1 MSLIRRC
8 ELFITPRET
17 LEGAPLETYLSF
29 LVIIEAQ
36 SACNAFPVEIHLENV
51 FKQWQ
56 CHPKLVARFKDV
68 GSIFGTM
75 SHFQRNLGSRRYRSF
90 ERKGGCSIR
99 RHNAIYRRVTMP
111 GVAWVHFRS
120 CHCLSCSLSKVT
132 FLGGWSDLRGGVTF
146 LSGCHEIATIDP
158 PGLPD
163 CCHSAGY
170 KLGDDFEPFTTTIAL
185 FMVFF

>member
-1 MSLIRRC
+1 MVRIRRDTKCHVSLIRRC

-17 LEGAPLETYLSF
+17 LEGAAAVETYLSF

-56 CHPKLVARFKDV
+56 CPPNWLRGKDV

-90 ERKGGCSIR
+90 ERSRMLNK
-99 RHNAIYRRVTMP
+99 AP
-111 GVAWVHFRS
+111 
-120 CHCLSCSLSKVT
+120 
-132 FLGGWSDLRGGVTF
+132 
-146 LSGCHEIATIDP
+146 
-158 PGLPD
+158 
-163 CCHSAGY
+163 
-170 KLGDDFEPFTTTIAL
+170 
-185 FMVFF
+185 

>member
-1 MSLIRRC
+1 MPPLEERATAPHQEGQKETPSAMWAWSEVSYLSLCGYYADAAR
-8 ELFITPRET
+8 PS
-17 LEGAPLETYLSF
+17 ETYLSF

-111 GVAWVHFRS
+111 GVAWLHFRS

-132 FLGGWSDLRGGVTF
+132 FLGGWSDLRGSD
-146 LSGCHEIATIDP
+146 LS
-158 PGLPD
+158 
-163 CCHSAGY
+163 
-170 KLGDDFEPFTTTIAL
+170 
-185 FMVFF
+185 

>member
-1 MSLIRRC
+1 MVRIRRDTKCHVSLIRRC

-132 FLGGWSDLRGGVTF
+132 FLGGWSDLRG
-146 LSGCHEIATIDP
+146 E
-158 PGLPD
+158 
-163 CCHSAGY
+163 
-170 KLGDDFEPFTTTIAL
+170 
-185 FMVFF
+185 